1 MSGSASAAAPAAT
14 APSPAPAAPRP
25 ARRVRVC
32 IVAPSLDILGGQAVA
47 ARALLERLREVPSL
61 DVDFLPHNPRL
72 PGPLRALQRVKYVR
86 TVATSAAYVASLL
99 ARLGDYDVVHV
110 FSAAYW
116 SFVLAP
122 LPAILVGRLKGR
134 RVLLN
139 YHSGELEDHLR
150 RWPRSTAY
158 MRRADEIVV
167 QSGYLADVFARFG
180 MRARAI
186 HNFVDADAHRWRRRA
201 PLRPLFFA
209 NRNFQRHYNVASV
222 LRAFA
227 LVRERVPDARLAVA
241 GDGPERDAL
250 HALAREL
257 GLGPDAVRFLGPV
270 PPAEMPARYDEADV
284 YLNGSDLDN
293 MPLSIIEAFTAGL
306 PVVTTDAG
314 GIPYVVRHEDNG
326 LLVPRG
332 DPRAMADAALRL
344 LADPA
349 LATRLADAARR
360 EALASYAWP
369 AVRDEWERLYLELA
383 SGGTESG
390 GTEAAPR

>member
-1 MSGSASAAAPAAT
+1 MSGSASPAAAPAGAGR
-14 APSPAPAAPRP
+14 PSPLAPRP
-25 ARRVRVC
+25 SRRVRVC

-47 ARALLERLREVPSL
+47 ARALLDRLREVPSL

-86 TVATSAAYVASLL
+86 TVATSSAYVGSLL
-99 ARLGDYDVVHV
+99 ARLGRYDVVHL

-116 SFVLAP
+116 SFLLAP
-122 LPAILVGRLKGR
+122 LPALLVGRAKGR
-134 RVLLN
+134 RVVLN

-158 MRRADEIVV
+158 MRRADAIVV
-167 QSGYLADVFARFG
+167 QSDYLVDVFARFG

-186 HNFVDADAHRWRRRA
+186 HNFVDADAQPWRRRA
-201 PLRPLFFA
+201 PLRPLFLA
-209 NRNFQRHYNVASV
+209 NRNFQKHYNVASV

-227 LVRERVPDARLAVA
+227 LVRERVPEARLAVA

-257 GLGPDAVRFLGPV
+257 GLGEPAVRFLGPV
-270 PPAEMPARYDEADV
+270 PPGEMPARYDEADV

-314 GIPYVVRHEDNG
+314 GIPYVVRHEENG
-326 LLVPRG
+326 LLVPRD

-344 LADPA
+344 LADPG
-349 LATRLADAARR
+349 LATRLADVARR
-360 EALASYAWP
+360 EALAQYAWP
-369 AVRDEWERLYLELA
+369 AVRGEWERLYLELA
-383 SGGTESG
+383 GR
-390 GTEAAPR
+390 AAPGADAERAR

>member
-1 MSGSASAAAPAAT
+1 MPAD
-14 APSPAPAAPRP
+14 PAVPRP
-25 ARRVRVC
+25 APHGPAGGRVRVC

-47 ARALLERLREVPSL
+47 ARALLTRLREVPSL

-86 TVATSAAYVASLL
+86 TVATSAAYVSSLL
-99 ARLGDYDVVHV
+99 ARLGDYDVVHL

-122 LPAILVGRLKGR
+122 LPALLVGRAKGR
-134 RVLLN
+134 RVVLN

-150 RWPRSTAY
+150 RWPRSTAL

-167 QSGYLADVFARFG
+167 QSGYLVDVFARFG

-186 HNFVDADAHRWRRRA
+186 YNFVDADAQPYRRRA
-201 PLRPLFFA
+201 PLRPLFLA
-209 NRNFQRHYNVASV
+209 NRNFQKHYNVASV

-227 LVRERVPDARLAVA
+227 LIRERAPDARLAVA

-257 GLGPDAVRFLGPV
+257 GLGDSVRFLGPL
-270 PPAEMPARYDEADV
+270 PPGEMPARYDAADV

-314 GIPYVVRHEDNG
+314 GIPYVVRHEENG
-326 LLVPRG
+326 LLVQRG

-344 LADPA
+344 LADPE
-349 LATRLADAARR
+349 LAVRLADAARR
-360 EALASYAWP
+360 EALARYAWP
-369 AVRDEWERLYLELA
+369 AVRDEWERLYLDLA
-383 SGGTESG
+383 ARDGRGAG
-390 GTEAAPR
+390 R